1 MDNNDFVKLLKMLV
15 AIGTVA
21 TVILAVIKR
30 Q

>member
-1 MDNNDFVKLLKMLV
+1 MRKKEIVELLKVLA